1 MSNQELN
8 LFKDEI
14 LKKIREVETKFYKEL
29 SKKNFEININYENF
43 SEKVNSIL
51 ESNRLMIESITN
63 QKIHLEKI
71 NQLETNTH
79 IMEDKLTTLD
89 IRITN
94 SLNEMKKMK
103 FNYDKIIS
111 ENLII
116 PAYIGPGSMYKSLGE
131 FIIHSI
137 EEFKQIKEQKENL
150 NHTNLELKK
159 KMDIMNKNLTNF
171 VEFNTSRCKAYTD
184 SKEKEYQL
192 KLDDKFKKFDEKS
205 IETNQHLY
213 NNQLKFEE

>member
-14 LKKIREVETKFYKEL
+14 LKKIREIETKFFKEL

-51 ESNRLMIESITN
+51 ESNHLMIESITN
-63 QKIHLEKI
+63 QKVQFEKI
-71 NQLETNTH
+71 NQLEINSH
-79 IMEDKLTTLD
+79 ILEDKITTLD

-94 SLNEMKKMK
+94 SLNEIKKMK

-116 PAYIGPGSMYKSLGE
+116 PAYIGLVAC
-131 FIIHSI
+131 I
-137 EEFKQIKEQKENL
+137 NL
-150 NHTNLELKK
+150 
-159 KMDIMNKNLTNF
+159 
-171 VEFNTSRCKAYTD
+171 
-184 SKEKEYQL
+184 
-192 KLDDKFKKFDEKS
+192 
-205 IETNQHLY
+205 
-213 NNQLKFEE
+213 